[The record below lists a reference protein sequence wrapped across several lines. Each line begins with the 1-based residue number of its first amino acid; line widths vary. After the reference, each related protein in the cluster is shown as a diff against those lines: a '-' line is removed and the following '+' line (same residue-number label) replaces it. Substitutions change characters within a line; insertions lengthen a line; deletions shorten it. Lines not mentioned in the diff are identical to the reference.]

1 MVSRIAANDRVK
13 VEVANGV
20 ADVRLSR
27 PEKMNAIDPRMFEA
41 LIEVGE
47 SLKSQANVR
56 AVVLSGDGRA
66 FCAGIDMR
74 RFSDGTGS
82 GPKLPPRHLAPRTHG
97 IANEPQR
104 AVLVWRELPVPAIA
118 AVHGVAFGAGFQ
130 LSLGADIRYLD
141 PEARLSVME
150 VEWGL
155 VPDMAGTALMR
166 QLARDDI
173 IRELSYTGRIFSAE
187 EAYAYGFA
195 THLCREPRNAA
206 LSLATVIA
214 QKSPD
219 AIRASKR
226 LLNGPVYT
234 DMAERLLSESKE
246 RDALV
251 QGVNHQ
257 EAVAA
262 RLARRNPAFTD
273 PARKVTDMT

>member
-13 VEVANGV
+13 VEVVNGV

-74 RFSDGTGS
+74 RFGDGA
-82 GPKLPPRHLAPRTHG
+82 KLPPRDLAPRTHG

-104 AVLVWRELPVPAIA
+104 AVLVWRELPVPVIA

-141 PEARLSVME
+141 PETRLSVME

-195 THLCREPRNAA
+195 THLCLEPRNAA
-206 LSLATVIA
+206 LSLARVIA

-226 LLNGPVYT
+226 LLNGPIYA
-234 DMAERLLSESKE
+234 DMAGRLLSESKE

-251 QGVNHQ
+251 HGVNHQ

-262 RLARRNPAFTD
+262 RLAKRKPAFTD
-273 PARKVTDMT
+273 LAEKPPE